1 MTAELAQYIIL
12 AIAILTVYCP
22 VVLTCML
29 ADWLLRRYGIVSKEQ
44 QINGFI
50 VGNILFV
57 FVAPMFLNMNM

>member
-1 MTAELAQYIIL
+1 MISEWVVLIIGFL
-12 AIAILTVYCP
+12 IVYCP

-57 FVAPMFLNMNM
+57 FVAPMFLNMNI

>member
-1 MTAELAQYIIL
+1 MISEWVVLIIGFL
-12 AIAILTVYCP
+12 IVYCP

-29 ADWLLRRYGIVSKEQ
+29 TDWLLRRYGIVSKEQ

-57 FVAPMFLNMNM
+57 FVAPFFLNMNI

>member
-1 MTAELAQYIIL
+1 MTAEIIQYIIV

-29 ADWLLRRYGIVSKEQ
+29 ADWLLRKYGVVSKDQ
-44 QINGFI
+44 KINGFI

-57 FVAPMFLNMNM
+57 FVAPIFLNMNM

>member
-1 MTAELAQYIIL
+1 MISEWVV
-12 AIAILTVYCP
+12 LTIGVLIVYCP